1 MKYSTLVKRIAPHAD
16 AEGDPWEVHDLA
28 IERQAAGHDIAI
40 LSIGQEAD
48 ERTPD
53 LIVDAAINSLQAGDH
68 HYTDV
73 RGTPELRDA
82 IAQYHQALTKQAV
95 SRSNCT
101 ATIGAQNALFSVAQV
116 LLEAGDEVIVSDPYY
131 TTYAATF
138 SASGATVTSIQVAAH
153 NNYKIAITDLENAIN
168 SRTQAIVLNSPNNP
182 MGTCYSLAEYEAI
195 VALCIQHQIWL
206 ILDSVYLD
214 IVDPAS
220 IALPHSFPGADDIL
234 ITIGSLSKSHRMTGW
249 RIGWA
254 VAPAALTAHLSNLS
268 MCMHYGLPAF
278 VLKAAIAA
286 LKQSTATPGVVRDLL
301 QRRRQIAT
309 PILSTIS
316 VVNFIDSGQ
325 GMFMLLDVSPL
336 AISARDFGLYLLN
349 NHNVSVL
356 PCDGFGKAG
365 KQLVRIGLCVDDEKL
380 EQACYKIVQCVN
392 ELAA

>member
-1 MKYSTLVKRIAPHAD
+1 MKYSTLVNRIAPRAD
-16 AEGDPWEVHDLA
+16 AEGDPWEVHDRA
-28 IERQAAGHDIAI
+28 VERQAAGHDIAI

-53 LIVDAAINSLQAGDH
+53 LVVKEAIKSLQTGDH

-82 IAQYHQALTKQAV
+82 IAQYHQALTKQAAT
-95 SRSNCT
+95 RANCT

-138 SASGATVTSIQVAAH
+138 AASGATLVSIKVTAH
-153 NNYKIAITDLENAIN
+153 NDYKIDVTDLSKAIN
-168 SRTQAIVLNSPNNP
+168 NRTQAIVLNSPNNP
-182 MGTCYSLAEYEAI
+182 MGTSYSLEEYEAI
-195 VALCIQHQIWL
+195 VKLCVKHQIWL

-214 IVDPAS
+214 IVDPQS
-220 IALPHSFPGADDIL
+220 IALPHSCTGADDIL

-249 RIGWA
+249 RVGWA
-254 VAPAALTAHLSNLS
+254 VTPTKLASHLSNLS

-278 VLKAAIAA
+278 VMKAAIAA
-286 LKQSTATPGVVRDLL
+286 LQQSTATPQVVRELL
-301 QRRRQIAT
+301 QRRRQIAG
-309 PILSTIS
+309 PILSTITRAQ
-316 VVNFIDSGQ
+316 FIDSGQ

-336 AISARDFGLYLLN
+336 SISAREFGLYLLEK
-349 NHNVSVL
+349 HNVSVL
-356 PCDGFGKAG
+356 PCDGFGDAG

-380 EQACYKIVQCVN
+380 EKACYKIVQCVN